1 MNENEEQRAR
11 DRIEEAR
18 SDAAA
23 YLVQR
28 SPLDQVDASADEQ
41 KILDVVEEARDEDDS
56 GKLNALADEAE
67 QAAAEVR
74 REAYGEDRERA

>member
-74 REAYGEDRERA
+74 REAYGEDREHA

>member
-11 DRIEEAR
+11 ERIEEAR

-28 SPLDQVDASADEQ
+28 APLDQVDASTDEQ
-41 KILDVVEEARDEDDS
+41 KILDVVDEARDEEDS
-56 GKLNALADEAE
+56 GQLNALADEAE
-67 QAAAEVR
+67 HAATEVR
-74 REAYGEDRERA
+74 RAAYGEDRESA